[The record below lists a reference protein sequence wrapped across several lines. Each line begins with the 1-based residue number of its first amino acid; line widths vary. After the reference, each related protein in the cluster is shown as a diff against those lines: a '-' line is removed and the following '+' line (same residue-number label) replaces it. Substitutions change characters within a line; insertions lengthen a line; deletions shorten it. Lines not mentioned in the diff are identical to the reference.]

1 MEDFEMDKIIFKT
14 KRPFFSLVSKKRKR
28 KIIQPEVKRTS
39 NAI

>member
-14 KRPFFSLVSKKRKR
+14 KRPFFSFVSKKRKR
-28 KIIQPEVKRTS
+28 IQPEVKRTS